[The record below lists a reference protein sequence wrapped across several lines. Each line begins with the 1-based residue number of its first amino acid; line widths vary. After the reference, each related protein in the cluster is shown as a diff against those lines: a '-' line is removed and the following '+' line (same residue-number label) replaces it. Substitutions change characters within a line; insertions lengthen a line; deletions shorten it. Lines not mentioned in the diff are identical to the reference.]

1 MRPDLA
7 KFRHFVTI
15 LKIFGNFWRMVYVV
29 GVWQTFSPTLATD
42 QNDLNDQILNQKSSH
57 LVTLIPNIR

>member
-42 QNDLNDQILNQKSSH
+42 QSFVVLPK
-57 LVTLIPNIR
+57 